1 MQALRD
7 IYGAH
12 KTSAAEDQDAA
23 LEGTLELGGKG
34 RGCGVGGGGVWLNG
48 KTRGGSGGLLSGGG
62 SEDGGVEQSET
73 DVFVSVLEGIQHR
86 GGRRQRAETH
96 FCVHPSKSRQNRN
109 FLWPAVAPPRP
120 IKQNQTASGFVSYE
134 INVWTAKNS
143 MKLAQRSSPICIT
156 M

>member
-7 IYGAH
+7 IYSAH

-23 LEGTLELGGKG
+23 LEGTLELGG
-34 RGCGVGGGGVWLNG
+34 RGGSREGTWLNG
-48 KTRGGSGGLLSGGG
+48 KKRGSGDGLLSSG
-62 SEDGGVEQSET
+62 EDGGMEQSET
-73 DVFVSVLEGIQHR
+73 DVFVAVLEGIQHR
-86 GGRRQRAETH
+86 GGRRQRAGTH

-109 FLWPAVAPPRP
+109 FLRPAVSPPRP

-143 MKLAQRSSPICIT
+143 MKSGKCSSIYTCS
-156 M
+156 